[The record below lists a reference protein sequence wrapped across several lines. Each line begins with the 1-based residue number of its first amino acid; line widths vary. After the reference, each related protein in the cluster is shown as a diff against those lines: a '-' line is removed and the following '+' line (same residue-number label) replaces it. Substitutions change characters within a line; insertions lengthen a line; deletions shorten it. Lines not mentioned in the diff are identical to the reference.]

1 MRLNTLSISE
11 IKRLL
16 EKKEVSVREV
26 TQSVLDAIDKTDDK
40 VKAYLLV
47 EPDESLRR
55 ADEIDSIIAKGGDP
69 GPLGGIPIAVKDV
82 LSTRGQETTCASK
95 ILKGYKPPYTAT
107 AVSRSHDAGAV
118 QVGKVNMDEFAMGSS
133 TENSAYSVTS
143 NPWDLNRIPGGSS
156 GGSAASVSACQA
168 FASLGSDTGGSIRL
182 PASFCGVVGIKPT
195 YGRVSRYGLIAYASS
210 LDQIGCFARS
220 VSDCALMLGVI
231 SGYDPRDSTSI
242 DTEVPDYVRKL
253 TGDVKG
259 LRIGLPKEY
268 FVQGMQPEVEKAVRD
283 AVGVLKKQ
291 GAEVIDIS
299 LPHTEYTL
307 AAYYIIATA
316 EASSNLARFDGV
328 QYGFRASGVKDII
341 DMYKKTKE
349 EGFGTEVKRRILLGT
364 YVLSSGYYDAYYL
377 KALKVRTL
385 IKRDFDE
392 AFKKVD
398 VIATPV
404 SPTTAFK
411 IGEKTEDA
419 LTMYLSD
426 VFTISANLA
435 GIPGVS
441 IPCGFDDNSLPIGL
455 QLLGRP
461 FEEATILNAGY
472 AFEQQTDYHKALPP
486 IVKNGA

>member
-1 MRLNTLSISE
+1 
-11 IKRLL
+11 
-16 EKKEVSVREV
+16 
-26 TQSVLDAIDKTDDK
+26 
-40 VKAYLLV
+40 
-47 EPDESLRR
+47 
-55 ADEIDSIIAKGGDP
+55 
-69 GPLGGIPIAVKDV
+69 
-82 LSTRGQETTCASK
+82 
-95 ILKGYKPPYTAT
+95 
-107 AVSRSHDAGAV
+107 
-118 QVGKVNMDEFAMGSS
+118 
-133 TENSAYSVTS
+133 
-143 NPWDLNRIPGGSS
+143 
-156 GGSAASVSACQA
+156 
-168 FASLGSDTGGSIRL
+168 
-182 PASFCGVVGIKPT
+182 
-195 YGRVSRYGLIAYASS
+195 
-210 LDQIGCFARS
+210 
-220 VSDCALMLGVI
+220 
-231 SGYDPRDSTSI
+231 
-242 DTEVPDYVRKL
+242 
-253 TGDVKG
+253 
-259 LRIGLPKEY
+259 
-268 FVQGMQPEVEKAVRD
+268 VRD
-283 AVGVLKKQ
+283 AVGVLEKQ

-328 QYGFRASGVKDII
+328 QYGLRASGVKDVI

-392 AFKKVD
+392 AFEKVD

-472 AFEQQTDYHKALPP
+472 ALEQQTDYHMALPP
-486 IVKNGA
+486 IVENGA